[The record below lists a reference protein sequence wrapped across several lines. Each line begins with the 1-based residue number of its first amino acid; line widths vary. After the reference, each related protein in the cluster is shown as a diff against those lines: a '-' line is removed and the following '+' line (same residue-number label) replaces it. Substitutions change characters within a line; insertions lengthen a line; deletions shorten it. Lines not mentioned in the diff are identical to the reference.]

1 MERSVTDVALPA
13 PTVGEVERVWTKA
26 QFRNAEKIAA
36 EADDPWLRSAAW
48 RYRWLRTYS
57 GKPGTVDQYER
68 VWVSLEDFAV
78 RCERAPIEL
87 DRDDIED
94 WLNELRTLGNMAAA
108 KPRPLGTASMLRM
121 MSAASSFYGYCMDDP
136 KRSRV
141 ERNPVP
147 QRNRPKA
154 DPHSR
159 QQLLTRAQVSAVID
173 AAQHAGTMPATLVGL
188 LLMGLRVTEACTA
201 KIEDMGISDGY
212 RVVTVTR
219 KGGHR
224 QRIRIPDQQW
234 KRITAAVGDR
244 KNGPILLNGAK
255 PMGRRTAYNTIAAL
269 AERADIP
276 GKVGPHTFRH
286 AVVTHALK
294 DNPLHVVQAWVG
306 HENPRT
312 TERYWRDQQALDNSP
327 AQALAD
333 SYYGTPADGRS
344 EV

>member
-1 MERSVTDVALPA
+1 MTDLAPLPSTA
-13 PTVGEVERVWTKA
+13 AEVERVWTKA
-26 QFRNAEKIAA
+26 DFRGAEKAAA
-36 EADDPWLRSAAW
+36 ESPDPWLRSAAW
-48 RYRWLRTYS
+48 RFRWLRTYS

-68 VWVSLEDFAV
+68 VWTSLEDFAV

-94 WLNELRTLGNMAAA
+94 WVNELKTLGNMAVA
-108 KPRPLGTASMLRM
+108 KPRPLSPASLLRM

-147 QRNRPKA
+147 QRNRPKVDSYSA
-154 DPHSR
+154 
-159 QQLLTRAQVSAVID
+159 QQLLTPEQVKAVI
-173 AAQHAGTMPATLVGL
+173 AEAERAGTMTSALVGL

-201 KIEDMGISDGY
+201 RIEDVGVSDGY

-219 KGGHR
+219 KGGKR
-224 QRIRIPDQQW
+224 QRIRIPKQQW
-234 KRITAAVGDR
+234 TILTAAIGTR
-244 KNGPILLNGAK
+244 KNGPILLHDGA
-255 PMGRRTAYNTIAAL
+255 PMGRRKAYNTVAAL
-269 AERADIP
+269 AKRAGIP

-294 DNPLHVVQAWVG
+294 TKPLHVVQAWVG

-327 AQALAD
+327 AQDLANA
-333 SYYGTPADGRS
+333 YYGTTTDERS
-344 EV
+344 ET